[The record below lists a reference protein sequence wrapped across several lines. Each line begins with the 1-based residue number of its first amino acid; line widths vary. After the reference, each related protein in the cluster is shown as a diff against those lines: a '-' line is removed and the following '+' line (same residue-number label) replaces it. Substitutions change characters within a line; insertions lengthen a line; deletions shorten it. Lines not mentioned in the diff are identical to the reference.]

1 MLNMPKDK
9 LQNAIAVMQAFLDG
23 KKLQAKTVGSNHWQD
38 VTTPIWDWFG
48 NDYRIKPE
56 PKEVW
61 VVSWNSWARERH
73 QATFDTKIAASRFL
87 DDILLPCGAT
97 NYKITKFVEVTE

>member
-1 MLNMPKDK
+1 MIHMTRDK

-56 PKEVW
+56 PKEIW
-61 VVSWNSWARERH
+61 VVETSFGGVYFTSKEE
-73 QATFDTKIAASRFL
+73 AAQFSAKYVKEA
-87 DDILLPCGAT
+87 DP
-97 NYKITKFVEVTE
+97 KITKFIEATTE